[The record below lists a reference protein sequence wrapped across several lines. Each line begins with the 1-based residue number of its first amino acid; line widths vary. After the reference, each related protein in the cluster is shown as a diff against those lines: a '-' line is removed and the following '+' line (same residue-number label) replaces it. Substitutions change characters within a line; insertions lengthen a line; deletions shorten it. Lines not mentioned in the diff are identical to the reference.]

1 MSKVALFISQRRH
14 AIMDLEMEDLGN
26 DCRVVRLQG
35 RLDALGVERL
45 ESKFNAAVAAGGH
58 HALIDLSRVDFVAS
72 LGLRMF
78 IMAVRAGVRKGKQI
92 VFFGAQPAVRQV
104 LEHSAFEK
112 IAPLAEDQEAA
123 RALVS

>member
-1 MSKVALFISQRRH
+1 
-14 AIMDLEMEDLGN
+14 MDLEMEDLGN

-35 RLDALGVERL
+35 RLDAPGVERL

-58 HALIDLSRVDFVAS
+58 HALVDLGKVDFVAS

-92 VFFGAQPAVRQV
+92 VFYGAQPGVRQV

-112 IAPLAEDQEAA
+112 IAPLTEDLDAA
-123 RALVS
+123 RRLIS